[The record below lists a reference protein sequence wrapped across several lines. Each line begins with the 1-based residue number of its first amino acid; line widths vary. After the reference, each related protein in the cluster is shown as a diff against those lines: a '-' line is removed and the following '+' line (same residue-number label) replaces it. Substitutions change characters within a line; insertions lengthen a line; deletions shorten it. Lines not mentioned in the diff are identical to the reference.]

1 MQVGQVMTKNC
12 KLVNA
17 NDSLQKAAQI
27 MREADVGILP
37 VQENDRLVGMI
48 SDRDLVIRGLAEGGD
63 GKALV
68 RDAMTQNVKYCFE
81 DEDLD
86 HILENM
92 AEIQVRRL
100 PVINR
105 QKRLVGIISLG
116 DAARAC
122 PPEPVGIALS
132 GVVMADT
139 EDQAV
144 H

>member
-1 MQVGQVMTKNC
+1 MQVGQVMTKSC

-17 NDSLQKAAQI
+17 NDTLQKAAQI
-27 MREADVGILP
+27 MREQDVGILP
-37 VQENDRLVGMI
+37 VLENDRLVGVI
-48 SDRDLVIRGLAEGGD
+48 TDRDLVIRCLADGRD
-63 GKALV
+63 GKARV
-68 RDAMTQNVKYCFE
+68 RDALTRNVKYCFE

-86 HILENM
+86 HTLENM

-100 PVINR
+100 PVMNR

-132 GVVMADT
+132 GVVMADS
-139 EDQAV
+139 EDEAV